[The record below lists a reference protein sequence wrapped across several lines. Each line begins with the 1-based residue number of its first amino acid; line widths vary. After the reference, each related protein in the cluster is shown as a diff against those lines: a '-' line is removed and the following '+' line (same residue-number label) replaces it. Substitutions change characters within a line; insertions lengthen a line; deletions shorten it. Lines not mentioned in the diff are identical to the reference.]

1 MHRCLP
7 FLLLV
12 FLRALVIAQEAD
24 IASLD
29 IDKLMQDH
37 DAKLIAHTQ
46 QLIAAKTEAEREALS
61 RNIPS
66 AGDLAPTM
74 LKVALQHPVE
84 ASSTKG
90 LVWLITR
97 AMNVPEGRT
106 AVTMLAEPTFAGRAG
121 LLDALDYLANA
132 QGQLAEKVLRAVSTI
147 NTHKEEKACATL
159 GLGNV
164 LVKAGEAAPPGS
176 PQRQAAL
183 AEAATLF
190 ETIVST
196 YPDVT
201 VRGIKLA
208 DTAASNLFEIRNV
221 SEGSQAPEI
230 EGKDANDVSFKLSD
244 YRGQA
249 VVLVFWGSWC
259 HACHGTLNAIQADIA
274 KLPPDKKAVLLAV
287 NTDPLETLKQVIA
300 SEHIECRNWSDLFNR
315 GPISSVWNIHS
326 WPCIFILD
334 DKGVIR
340 RKNVARTEVD
350 RALRDV
356 LGIP

>member
-1 MHRCLP
+1 MRCRLLLP
-7 FLLLV
+7 FVLFCTAVL
-12 FLRALVIAQEAD
+12 AQEAD
-24 IASLD
+24 LASLN

-46 QLIAAKTEAEREALS
+46 LLIAAKTEAEREALS

-66 AGDLAPTM
+66 AADLAPVM
-74 LKVALQHPVE
+74 LKVAQQHPVE

-97 AMNVPEGRT
+97 ATNLPEGRT
-106 AVTMLAEPTFAGRAG
+106 AVEMLSQPAFAARSG

-132 QGQLAEKVLRAVSTI
+132 QGGLAEKVLRAIATL
-147 NTHKEEKACATL
+147 NTHNEEKASATL

-164 LVKAGEAAPPGS
+164 MMKNGEAAPAGS

-183 AEAATLF
+183 EEAAGLY
-190 ETIVST
+190 EAVLAS
-196 YPDVT
+196 YSDVT
-201 VRGIKLA
+201 VRGIKLG
-208 DTAASNLFEIRNV
+208 DTAAANLFEIRNV

-230 EGKDANDVSFKLSD
+230 DSKDADGNSFKLSD

-259 HACHGTLNAIQADIA
+259 HACHGTLADIQKGIA
-274 KLPPDKKAVLLAV
+274 QLPADKKAVLLAV
-287 NTDPLETLKQVIA
+287 NTDPTDTLKQLITT
-300 SEHIECRNWSDLFNR
+300 EHIECRNWSDGFNR

-326 WPCIFILD
+326 WPCIFIID
-334 DKGVIR
+334 DKGIIK
-340 RKNVARTEVD
+340 RKNVPRTDVE
-350 RALRDV
+350 RSLKEV
-356 LGIP
+356 LGAP

>member
-1 MHRCLP
+1 MRCR
-7 FLLLV
+7 FLLPLIL
-12 FLRALVIAQEAD
+12 FCTAALAQEAD

-46 QLIAAKTEAEREALS
+46 ELIAAKTEAEREALS
-61 RNIPS
+61 RTIPS
-66 AGDLAPTM
+66 AADLAPIM

-97 AMNVPEGRT
+97 ATSLPEGRT
-106 AVTMLAEPTFAGRAG
+106 AVEMLAQPAFASRAG

-132 QGQLAEKVLRAVSTI
+132 QGGLAEKVLRAIATL
-147 NTHKEEKACATL
+147 NTHNEEKASATL

-164 LVKAGEAAPPGS
+164 MMKTGEAAPAGS
-176 PQRQAAL
+176 PQRGAAL
-183 AEAATLF
+183 EEAARLY
-190 ETIVST
+190 ETVLAS
-196 YPDVT
+196 YADVT
-201 VRGIKLA
+201 VRGIKLG

-230 EGKDANDVSFKLSD
+230 EGKDANDASFKLSD

-259 HACHGTLNAIQADIA
+259 HACHGTLAAIQADIA

-287 NTDPLETLKQVIA
+287 NTDPLDTLKQIITT
-300 SEHIECRNWSDLFNR
+300 EHIECRNWSDGFNR

-340 RKNVARTEVD
+340 RKNVPRTDVD
-350 RALRDV
+350 RSLREV

>member
-1 MHRCLP
+1 MHCRI
-7 FLLLV
+7 LLSLFAFCSV
-12 FLRALVIAQEAD
+12 VMAQEVD
-24 IASLD
+24 VASLD

-46 QLIAAKTEAEREALS
+46 QLIAAKTDAEREALS
-61 RNIPS
+61 RNLPS
-66 AGDLAPTM
+66 AADLAPVM
-74 LKVALQHPVE
+74 LQVALRHPVE

-97 AMNVPEGRT
+97 ATNLPQGLT
-106 AVTMLAEPTFAGRAG
+106 AVNMLTEPAYASRAG

-132 QGQLAEKVLRAVSTI
+132 QGPLAEKVLRSIATN
-147 NTHKEEKACATL
+147 NTHKDEKASATL

-164 LVKAGEAAPPGS
+164 MVKTGEGSPPGS
-176 PQRQAAL
+176 AQRQAAL
-183 AEAATLF
+183 DEAAKLF
-190 ETIVST
+190 ESILASFS
-196 YPDVT
+196 DVT

-208 DTAASNLFEIRNV
+208 DTAAANLFEIRNV
-221 SEGSQAPEI
+221 SEGAQAPEI

-259 HACHGTLNAIQADIA
+259 HACHGTLNAIQADIK

-287 NTDPLETLKQVIA
+287 NTDPLDTLKQIIA
-300 SEHIECRNWSDLFNR
+300 SEKIECRNWSDLFNR
-315 GPISSVWNIHS
+315 GPISAVWNIHS
-326 WPCIFILD
+326 WPCIFIID

-340 RKNVARTEVD
+340 RKNVARTDVD
-350 RALRDV
+350 RSLREV

>member
-1 MHRCLP
+1 MRCR
-7 FLLLV
+7 FLFTLILFCV
-12 FLRALVIAQEAD
+12 AAMAQDAD
-24 IASLD
+24 VASLD

-46 QLIAAKTEAEREALS
+46 KLIAAKTDAEREALS

-66 AGDLAPTM
+66 AADLAPVM

-84 ASSTKG
+84 SSSTKG

-97 AMNVPEGRT
+97 ATNLPEGRS
-106 AVTMLAEPTFAGRAG
+106 AVNMLAEPNFAARAG

-132 QGQLAEKVLRAVSTI
+132 QGPLAEKVLRAISTQ
-147 NTHKEEKACATL
+147 NTHKEEKASATV

-164 LVKAGEAAPPGS
+164 LVKTGEAAPPGS

-183 AEAATLF
+183 EEAAKLF
-190 ETIVST
+190 ESILTSFS
-196 YPDVT
+196 DVT

-208 DTAASNLFEIRNV
+208 DTAAANLFEIRNV

-230 EGKDANDVSFKLSD
+230 EGKDAFDASFKLSD

-259 HACHGTLNAIQADIA
+259 HACHGTLNAIQADLA
-274 KLPPDKKAVLLAV
+274 KLPPEKKAVLLAV
-287 NTDPLETLKQVIA
+287 NTDPVDTLKQVIA
-300 SEHIECRNWSDLFNR
+300 AEKIECRNWADTFNR

-326 WPCIFILD
+326 WPCIFIID
-334 DKGVIR
+334 EKGVIR
-340 RKNVARTEVD
+340 RKNVARTDVD
-350 RALRDV
+350 HALREV

>member
-1 MHRCLP
+1 MRC
-7 FLLLV
+7 FLLPLIL
-12 FLRALVIAQEAD
+12 FCTAALSQEAD

-46 QLIAAKTEAEREALS
+46 ELIAAKTEAEREALS
-61 RNIPS
+61 RTIPS
-66 AGDLAPTM
+66 AADLAPVM

-97 AMNVPEGRT
+97 ATNLPEGRT
-106 AVTMLAEPTFAGRAG
+106 AVEMLAQPAFAGRAG

-132 QGQLAEKVLRAVSTI
+132 QGGLAEKVLRAISTT
-147 NTHKEEKACATL
+147 NTHPEEKASATL

-164 LVKAGEAAPPGS
+164 MVKTGEAAPAGS

-183 AEAATLF
+183 EEAAQLF
-190 ETIVST
+190 ETVLAS

-201 VRGIKLA
+201 VRGIKLG

-221 SEGSQAPEI
+221 SEGAQAPEI
-230 EGKDANDVSFKLSD
+230 EGKDADGNSFKLSD

-259 HACHGTLNAIQADIA
+259 HACHGTLAAIQA
-274 KLPPDKKAVLLAV
+274 
-287 NTDPLETLKQVIA
+287 
-300 SEHIECRNWSDLFNR
+300 
-315 GPISSVWNIHS
+315 
-326 WPCIFILD
+326 
-334 DKGVIR
+334 
-340 RKNVARTEVD
+340 
-350 RALRDV
+350 
-356 LGIP
+356 

>member
-1 MHRCLP
+1 MRCR
-7 FLLLV
+7 FLLSFIL
-12 FLRALVIAQEAD
+12 LCTAALAQEAD
-24 IASLD
+24 LASLD
-29 IDKLMQDH
+29 IDKLMQEH

-46 QLIAAKTEAEREALS
+46 QLIAAKTDAEREALS
-61 RNIPS
+61 RTIPS
-66 AGDLAPTM
+66 AADLAPTM

-97 AMNVPEGRT
+97 ATSLPEGRN
-106 AVTMLAEPTFAGRAG
+106 AVAMLAQPAFAGRAG

-132 QGQLAEKVLRAVSTI
+132 QGSLVEQVLRSVATL
-147 NTHKEEKACATL
+147 NTHTDEKASATL

-164 LVKAGEAAPPGS
+164 LVKTAEAAPPGS
-176 PQRQAAL
+176 AQRQTAL
-183 AEAATLF
+183 EEAAKLF
-190 ETIVST
+190 ETILAS
-196 YPDVT
+196 YPNVT

-230 EGKDANDVSFKLSD
+230 DGKDADGNSFKLSD

-259 HACHGTLNAIQADIA
+259 HACHGTLAAIQADIA

-287 NTDPLETLKQVIA
+287 NTDPLDTLKGIIA
-300 SEHIECRNWSDLFNR
+300 SEHIECRQWSDLFNR

-334 DKGVIR
+334 SKGIIR
-340 RKNVARTEVD
+340 RKNVPRTSVD
-350 RALRDV
+350 MALREV
-356 LGIP
+356 LAMP